1 MTTLVTLE
9 TVDLFGRLE
18 TEIWPMPRISTTV
31 EPLAGATEEDLNREL
46 DNPAE
51 DWDQVVPHP
60 ALPRAATG
68 EDPLPATGE
77 VGCPHCGESNEAG
90 SACKRCGK

>member
-1 MTTLVTLE
+1 MTTVLTP
-9 TVDLFGRLE
+9 TAGLFGRLAA
-18 TEIWPMPRISTTV
+18 EIWPMPRISTTV
-31 EPLAGATEEDLNREL
+31 EPLTGATEEDLNREL

-77 VGCPHCGESNEAG
+77 ISCPHCGESNEED
-90 SACKRCGK
+90 SACKRCGN